1 MNIFRPGGILTQT
14 HLFIPGLLTRE
25 PGNGMI

>member
-1 MNIFRPGGILTQT
+1 MNFSRLGGILTQT